1 MTKFSFTV
9 LTLGEDEY
17 SSIALIVGTSLGR
30 IGSFKILPTEGGKG
44 YMVNFVDSTSSSLED
59 PVVDIIPINTETG
72 ALAPAS
78 QHAVLGLRS
87 GAKVSGAVIA
97 ITRSEA
103 RIYRPP
109 SGKGV
114 HKAWNEHSLACVA
127 AGLIELEAYGVALVC
142 AMLSGVVKVYSIPAL
157 KEVTE
162 LNIVGHRGVDVTK
175 TEEVHIFPN
184 GDIVALSSP
193 TCLITLNMFGTG
205 KGQPIKTTAASA
217 TGISSKNPIHVPAD
231 ELYNPLTPCSPRP
244 TISTLTWLSGTQ
256 YLSITDLD
264 LLIGGPDRPAPKS
277 QIEAERAELE
287 EQRQEARAQRQ
298 LGATSSSGGSGAP
311 QGGVASGGIWA
322 GLQQSFN
329 ERTKHLNM
337 MGDSM
342 DKLGDTT
349 KGFSDEVA
357 RLVGQQKKK
366 ALWGGI
372 KSKFL

>member
-1 MTKFSFTV
+1 MTKCSFAV

-17 SSIALIVGTSLGR
+17 SSIVLIVGTSLGR
-30 IGSFKILPTEGGKG
+30 IGSFKILPTESGKG
-44 YMVNFVDSTSSSLED
+44 YIVNFVDSNSSSLED
-59 PVVDIIPINTETG
+59 PVVGIIPINTETG

-87 GAKVSGAVIA
+87 GVKVPGAVIVV
-97 ITRSEA
+97 TRSEA

-114 HKAWNEHSLACVA
+114 HKAWNEQSLACVA
-127 AGLIELEAYGVALVC
+127 AGLIELEIYGIALVC
-142 AMLSGVVKVYSIPAL
+142 AMLSGVVKVLSIPAL

-162 LNIVGHRGVDVTK
+162 LDITGHGGVDVTK
-175 TEEVHIFPN
+175 TEEVHILPS
-184 GDIVALSSP
+184 GDIIALSSP
-193 TCLITLNMFGTG
+193 TSLITLSMFGTG
-205 KGQPIKTTAASA
+205 KGQSIKAITASTTE
-217 TGISSKNPIHVPAD
+217 TSSKNPTHVPAD
-231 ELYNPLTPCSPRP
+231 ELYNPVTPCSPRP

-256 YLSITDLD
+256 YLSIADLD
-264 LLIGGPDRPAPKS
+264 LLIGGPDRPPSKS

-287 EQRQEARAQRQ
+287 EQQQQARTQQQSEAA
-298 LGATSSSGGSGAP
+298 SSSGGSEAR

-329 ERTKHLNM
+329 ERTKHLNL
-337 MGDSM
+337 MGENM

-366 ALWGGI
+366 ALWGGV
-372 KSKFL
+372 KAKFF

>member
-1 MTKFSFTV
+1 MTKCSFAV
-9 LTLGEDEY
+9 LTLGEDDY

-44 YMVNFVDSTSSSLED
+44 YTVDLVDSTSSSFED
-59 PVVDIIPINTETG
+59 PVVDIIPINIETG

-87 GAKVSGAVIA
+87 GAKVPGAVIA

-109 SGKGV
+109 NGKGV
-114 HKAWNEHSLACVA
+114 HKAWNEQSLACTA
-127 AGLIELEAYGVALVC
+127 AGLIEIEIYGVALVC
-142 AMLSGVVKVYSIPAL
+142 AMLSGVAKVFSIPAL

-162 LNIVGHRGVDVTK
+162 LNLVGRGGVDVTK
-175 TEEVHIFPN
+175 TEEMYILPT

-193 TCLITLNMFGTG
+193 TCLITLSMFGTG
-205 KGQPIKTTAASA
+205 KGQPIKTTTASDIG
-217 TGISSKNPIHVPAD
+217 TSSKNPSHVPAD

-256 YLSITDLD
+256 HLTITDLD
-264 LLIGGPDRPAPKS
+264 LLIGGPDRPAPKLRT
-277 QIEAERAELE
+277 EALRAELE
-287 EQRQEARAQRQ
+287 EQRHQADAQRQ
-298 LGATSSSGGSGAP
+298 QGAGPSSGGGGVS
-311 QGGVASGGIWA
+311 QGGAASGGIWA

-329 ERTKHLNM
+329 ERTKHLNLV
-337 MGDSM
+337 GESM

-366 ALWGGI
+366 ALWSGV
-372 KSKFL
+372 KAKFF